1 MELVPISTNTS
12 FGEAIVGRR
21 DTGDLGG
28 ASFLTDPFHF
38 TTGFNIEF
46 GNPTRLA
53 VLDVN
58 QIIVSTLPEKYAPCL
73 VATTANITLSGLQ
86 TIDGVLLKVGDRVV
100 VKDQTTASQ
109 NGIYDA
115 AIGVWQRSFDAI
127 GTGGAGYLITGKYA
141 RVTSGATNANTWA
154 VLSVPTYYTL
164 GTDPVTFVLISGD
177 CVELKERNNYF
188 LRFKNI
194 GTLTRT
200 YFYSIT
206 SGGSIRAATTANI
219 TLSGLQTVDGV
230 ALIANDSVLVKNQST
245 GVSGVYAVKSGA
257 WTLIATTFYNKF
269 YFVVSGTVN
278 GGKTFVSTMAAP
290 ATMLHLSMILYPT
303 LEDATS
309 ETNPVIPLYTTKF
322 IVHWIYKTYG
332 IAECIELG
340 AAEVEDIFCCPKP
353 VVINYPIN
361 ATITK
366 AYPLPGPQTVT
377 LNPAAAAEPSWYIP
391 GSYYYYKSGPTPYDE
406 ITQYQLVPSFTPTS
420 AYFTLYYQYL
430 QFGSY
435 TAGIDIVTRWFTG
448 SASSISG
455 PPYSGTLT
463 ETYNSEG
470 WDFETWNIDFSG
482 PFTFPNLTLT
492 MTGAKFV
499 TEVDDIPLGDIS
511 ITLTYDIATGYWFGP
526 LENYYNIPGRIH
538 ASRLNGFGVAYCAA
552 GMVSVSPEQSF
563 SLYCTGGGDLF
574 LPTSSMSG
582 QRFRIR
588 YSSYKR
594 ARKGNNFDYDYLLY
608 YYANAYD
615 APTNQAH
622 NFFNSN
628 RYWIESTNATLT
640 AGSPP

>member
-1 MELVPISTNTS
+1 MELTPIGT

-28 ASFLTDPFHF
+28 ASFLTDPYHF
-38 TTGFNIEF
+38 TTGFDIEK

-73 VATTANITLSGLQ
+73 VATTENITLSGLQ
-86 TIDGVLLKVGDRVV
+86 TVDSVALVAGDRVV
-100 VKDQTTASQ
+100 VKDQTTTTQ
-109 NGIYDA
+109 NGIYY
-115 AIGVWQRSFDAI
+115 VQ
-127 GTGGAGYLITGKYA
+127 TGSWIRTGYPYESVNNGKYA
-141 RVTSGATNANTWA
+141 KILSGNTYANQWA
-154 VLSVPTYYTL
+154 VTKTVTPYYSDTSELLFDILSE
-164 GTDPVTFVLISGD
+164 SN
-177 CVELKERNNYF
+177 VELFEHTNYF

-194 GTLTRT
+194 GTPTRT
-200 YFYSIT
+200 YFYSVT
-206 SGGSIRAATTANI
+206 SGGSIKAATTANI

-230 ALIANDSVLVKNQST
+230 ALVANDSVLVKNQSA

-278 GGKTFVSTMAAP
+278 GGKTFVSTIAAP

-303 LEDATS
+303 LEDATN
-309 ETNPVIPLYTTKF
+309 ETNPIIPLYTTKF
-322 IVHWIYKTYG
+322 IVHWIYKSYG
-332 IAECIELG
+332 ISECIELG
-340 AAEVEDIFCCPKP
+340 AADVEDIFCCPKP
-353 VVINYPIN
+353 GITNFAIN

-366 AYPLPGPQTVT
+366 TYPEPGPQTVT
-377 LNPAAAAEPSWYIP
+377 LTPARAYPDSAGAPYIYWYLP
-391 GSYYYYKSGPTPYDE
+391 GSVKYFEKRGPTIGDP
-406 ITQYQLVPSFTPTS
+406 ITTYSFDGS
-420 AYFTLYYQYL
+420 TLTYTYWL
-430 QFGSY
+430 FGEY
-435 TAGIDIVTRWFTG
+435 TADVNKVIRFFDLV
-448 SASSISG
+448 SVANPE
-455 PPYSGTLT
+455 PPYSTTLV
-463 ETYNSEG
+463 ERSG
-470 WDFETWNIDFSG
+470 WWNGYTSETWNISFSSAFVI
-482 PFTFPNLTLT
+482 PDLTLS

-511 ITLTYDIATGYWFGP
+511 ITLTYDTATGYWFGP

-538 ASRLNGFGVAYCAA
+538 ARRLNGHGVAYCAA

-563 SLYCTGGGDLF
+563 SFYCTDTGDLF
-574 LPTSSMSG
+574 LPASSMSG

-608 YYANAYD
+608 YYASAYD

-640 AGSPP
+640 AGTPP